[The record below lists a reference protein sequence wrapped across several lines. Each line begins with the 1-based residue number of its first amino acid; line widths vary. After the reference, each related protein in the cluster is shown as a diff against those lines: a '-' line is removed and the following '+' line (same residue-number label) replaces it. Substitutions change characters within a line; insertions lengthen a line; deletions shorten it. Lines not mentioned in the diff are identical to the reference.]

1 MLCCSGMHA
10 YLADICIRIGGD
22 STKIRVFLTSPLISL
37 QNGPLCLVMGRCSYR
52 LVACNL

>member
-1 MLCCSGMHA
+1 MLCCSEMHA